1 MLMNLSKLCVK
12 LMGLS
17 RVMLMLFACAP
28 GAAFAAPVSVSSDIV
43 SSDATPQEVKL
54 AKIGSKEVEER
65 MTIIIDPAR
74 QARAETIVNRLKP
87 HMERNLPYAAKIV
100 DDETINAFAL
110 AGGPIYVTTGM
121 LDFVKTDLE
130 LAGVLAHE
138 MAHADRKHV
147 IIQMAR
153 NERTTLLA
161 LAAMIASRGHGAA
174 IFAANA
180 LQVAV
185 MGAYSIYIE
194 KEADAIGITALT
206 RAGYNP
212 VGVLTLQERLLEE
225 SLKRAY
231 IDPGIYR
238 THPETKERIAA
249 AITYMKENGA
259 PIERKHALGVLR
271 AGVSVMSGDICL
283 LIDGVPLWR
292 APENEKTEDLVIKI
306 ADDLRDMLQLE
317 SAPYDIRIETSS
329 SGRALFIK
337 GRLIVEESELPEGA
351 ESIDALREG
360 IRSSLGSAQRKHP
373 MADYYL
379 Q

>member
-1 MLMNLSKLCVK
+1 MLVF
-12 LMGLS
+12 
-17 RVMLMLFACAP
+17 FACVP
-28 GAAFAAPVSVSSDIV
+28 GAAFAAPVSNSGDIV
-43 SSDATPQEVKL
+43 SSDATPQEIKL
-54 AKIGSKEVEER
+54 AEMGSKEVEER
-65 MTIIIDPAR
+65 MTIIIDPTR
-74 QARAETIVNRLKP
+74 QARVETIVNRLKP
-87 HMERNLPYAAKIV
+87 HMERDLPYEARIV
-100 DDETINAFAL
+100 DHEMVNAFAL

-161 LAAMIASRGHGAA
+161 IAAMIASRGHGAA
-174 IFAANA
+174 IFAASA

-185 MGAYSIYIE
+185 MGAYSIDIE
-194 KEADAIGITALT
+194 KEADALGIAALM

-212 VGVLTLQERLLEE
+212 VGVLTLQERLREE

-238 THPETKERIAA
+238 THPETKERITA
-249 AITYMKENGA
+249 AIKYMKENGL
-259 PIERKHALGVLR
+259 PVERKHALGVLR
-271 AGVSVMSGDICL
+271 AGVSVLSGDICL
-283 LIDGVPLWR
+283 SIDGEPMWR
-292 APENEKTEDLVIKI
+292 APDDIGTKELFSRI
-306 ADDLRDMLQLE
+306 ADDLRDALQLE
-317 SAPYDIRIETSS
+317 SAPYDIRIESS
-329 SGRALFIK
+329 PSGRALFIK
-337 GRLIVEESELPEGA
+337 GRLIAEEPELPEGA
-351 ESIDALREG
+351 ESIDLLREG
-360 IRSSLGSAQRKHP
+360 IKNSLSAAQRRHP